1 MRSSDLR
8 TLPMLRAVLERL
20 SSSLSP
26 PPEEAGGGGGITAL
40 EEEDADGRGMGSG
53 RADSLVDGDPKL
65 TSSTLLPFL
74 MSKNFLLAV
83 GEGGG
88 SSILDAGGSML
99 VWL

>member
-1 MRSSDLR
+1 
-8 TLPMLRAVLERL
+8 
-20 SSSLSP
+20 
-26 PPEEAGGGGGITAL
+26 
-40 EEEDADGRGMGSG
+40 MGSG